1 MNLKKISY
9 YAKQALV
16 RAVTLHIPL
25 SSNCLLRTV
34 SKTYFLEIA
43 EYGMGNE
50 VSTYGDVY
58 SYGVLLL
65 EMFTGKRP
73 TNDMFKDSLSLGR
86 FVKAA
91 LPVQVLE
98 IADPILVQEVE
109 GKTSVNTPHGHRR
122 ESGRRIQECLASIF
136 TIGVACSEEI
146 PRERKGISNVVIE
159 LHSIRNKL

>member
-1 MNLKKISY
+1 MNLKKVSY

-73 TNDMFKDSLSLGR
+73 TNDMFKDSLSLSR

-91 LPVQVLE
+91 LPVHVLE
-98 IADPILVQEVE
+98 IADPILVQEAE
-109 GKTSVNTPHGHRR
+109 GRTSVNTPHGH
-122 ESGRRIQECLASIF
+122 RIQECLASIF

-146 PRERKGISNVVIE
+146 PRERKGISNVVTE